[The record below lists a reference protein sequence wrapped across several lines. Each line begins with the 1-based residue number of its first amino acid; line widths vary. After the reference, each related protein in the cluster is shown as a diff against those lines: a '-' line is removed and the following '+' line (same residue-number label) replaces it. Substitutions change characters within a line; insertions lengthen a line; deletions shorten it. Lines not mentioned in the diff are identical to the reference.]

1 MAKNL
6 ILWVIIALVII
17 YSLELM
23 NETTSEARNNYVAF
37 KNELVSDQIRS
48 VKINGKIITGEKKSG
63 ERFTVVMPLPDD
75 KLLPLLESKNIET
88 VGEKPEEPSILMSI
102 LISWRR
108 KIEWICST
116 SRRI

>member
-48 VKINGKIITGEKKSG
+48 VKINGKIITGEKSFYINENAKAVNANLNIIPIVSG
-63 ERFTVVMPLPDD
+63 RYSSLKQRTTSPP
-75 KLLPLLESKNIET
+75 I
-88 VGEKPEEPSILMSI
+88 
-102 LISWRR
+102 R
-108 KIEWICST
+108 KIIAIKGT
-116 SRRI
+116 SFSVTDASL

>member
-48 VKINGKIITGEKKSG
+48 VKINGKIITGEKTLTEELEQLFG
-63 ERFTVVMPLPDD
+63 ED
-75 KLLPLLESKNIET
+75 K
-88 VGEKPEEPSILMSI
+88 
-102 LISWRR
+102 ISMCR
-108 KIEWICST
+108 KILKGNSVAGM
-116 SRRI
+116 